1 MKTYD
6 VFIISPHCPNQSRP
20 VLCKAHEGARRGCM
34 CLSSQMAPK
43 PGAAGYCLIGS
54 ANPYPRPDKRYPQ
67 ITLQELLCAVGVSSS
82 RVYPKTGC
90 ISALAGRR
98 AAYERVRNN

>member
-54 ANPYPRPDKRYPQ
+54 ANPPPRPDKPYPL
-67 ITLQELLCAVGVSSS
+67 TTHQELLYAVGV
-82 RVYPKTGC
+82 VP
-90 ISALAGRR
+90 ARR
-98 AAYERVRNN
+98 